1 MTKHL
6 PLLGH
11 RMTRIFSI
19 LLLIGL
25 AWGQD
30 KYPYFNDMGKQLEF
44 ERKKIVISDTKESRQ
59 IIKGGGSEFNWL
71 SLISKYEP
79 SYKIA
84 PIKTEFEYVTF
95 FSITRN
101 GKKIGEIDFLN
112 FVGLN
117 AQADSLVKDFRRQLD
132 LFSKDTSLVFDKD
145 NYIVR
150 KVMFYAPSALSGLMS
165 FLLLNE
171 DGYEK
176 ASFSSALISIGLL
189 MGGKKTKKRKFM
201 IKPKKTYPTIT
212 SFLTNEQVKSISE
225 AYNRKLYRDI
235 SKK

>member
-1 MTKHL
+1 MIK
-6 PLLGH
+6 
-11 RMTRIFSI
+11 R
-19 LLLIGL
+19 LLLFFIIIEFL
-25 AWGQD
+25 FSQD
-30 KYPYFNDMGKQLEF
+30 VYPYFNDMGKQLEF
-44 ERKKIVISDTKESRQ
+44 EQKKIVISDVKESRQ

-150 KVMFYAPSALSGLMS
+150 KGMCYSTSALSGFIALT
-165 FLLLNE
+165 FLGDE
-171 DGYEK
+171 GYE
-176 ASFSSALISIGLL
+176 AAAFIPAIFSAGLL
-189 MGGKKTKKRKFM
+189 TGGLLTKKSKYM
-201 IKPKKTYPTIT
+201 VKPKKTYPSIK

-225 AYNRKLYRDI
+225 AYNRKLYGDI
-235 SKK
+235 SKR

>member
-1 MTKHL
+1 MIK
-6 PLLGH
+6 
-11 RMTRIFSI
+11 R
-19 LLLIGL
+19 LLLFFIIIEFL
-25 AWGQD
+25 FSQD
-30 KYPYFNDMGKQLEF
+30 VYPYFNDMGKQLEF
-44 ERKKIVISDTKESRQ
+44 EQKKIVISDVKESRQ

-117 AQADSLVKDFRRQLD
+117 AQADSLVKDFKRQLD
-132 LFSKDTSLVFDKD
+132 LSSKNNTLVFDKRS
-145 NYIVR
+145 YSSR
-150 KVMFYAPSALSGLMS
+150 KGMCYGTSALSGFIALT
-165 FLLLNE
+165 FLG
-171 DGYEK
+171 DRGYEG
-176 ASFSSALISIGLL
+176 AAFIPAVCSAGLL
-189 MGGKKTKKRKFM
+189 AGGLLTKKSNYM
-201 IKPKKTYPTIT
+201 VEPKKTYPSIK

-225 AYNRKLYRDI
+225 AYNRKLYGDI

>member
-1 MTKHL
+1 MNVIKHL
-6 PLLGH
+6 PLLL
-11 RMTRIFSI
+11 F
-19 LLLIGL
+19 IGL

-44 ERKKIVISDTKESRQ
+44 EQKKIVISDTKESRQ

-71 SLISKYEP
+71 SLISKYEPSYKIYEP

-117 AQADSLVKDFRRQLD
+117 ASLNFGRYG
-132 LFSKDTSLVFDKD
+132 
-145 NYIVR
+145 NIV
-150 KVMFYAPSALSGLMS
+150 S
-165 FLLLNE
+165 FNV
-171 DGYEK
+171 
-176 ASFSSALISIGLL
+176 S
-189 MGGKKTKKRKFM
+189 
-201 IKPKKTYPTIT
+201 
-212 SFLTNEQVKSISE
+212 
-225 AYNRKLYRDI
+225 
-235 SKK
+235 